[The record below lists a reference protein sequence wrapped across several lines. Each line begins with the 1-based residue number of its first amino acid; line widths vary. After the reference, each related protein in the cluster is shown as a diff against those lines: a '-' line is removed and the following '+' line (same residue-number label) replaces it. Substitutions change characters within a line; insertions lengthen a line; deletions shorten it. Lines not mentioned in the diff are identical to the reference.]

1 MRITVIGA
9 GPGGFAYAS
18 VLTMRG
24 HDVTL
29 CEFPE
34 YRANI
39 EPIVRTG
46 LVHVSGCL
54 EGHVALRRVTDDLP
68 AAIADAE
75 IIVVVTHAAAHSTI
89 ARTAATCMK
98 PGQSLLFS
106 PGYVGGALEFRF
118 AIARSDSPGG
128 HSLAASI
135 DLAETQVLPFACRK
149 AGPDHVRIGALKKGF
164 LAASARRGL
173 PSRALDLVAELFE
186 GVTVC
191 DSLLETGL
199 NETNFIVHAAIA
211 LANLGFVEGPDEWR
225 FYRDGLGPRVGKL
238 IDRLDEERMLVGTA
252 LGLKLKT
259 LPEWFL
265 AFYGDQGIRGADT
278 YELLSGFPPFADSP
292 GPRSFRHRYFSEDI
306 PYGLVPLA
314 GLGRYAGVTTKLV
327 DSLIGTGSAICGVDF
342 MATGRNPDWAALLA
356 PSDGG
361 FPGGLRDD

>member
-39 EPIVRTG
+39 EPIMRTG
-46 LVHVSGCL
+46 LVRVSGCL

-75 IIVVVTHAAAHSTI
+75 VIVIVTHAAAHSML
-89 ARTAATCMK
+89 ARTAATNLRA
-98 PGQSLLFS
+98 GQSVLFS
-106 PGYVGGALEFRF
+106 PGYVGGALDFRS

-128 HSLAASI
+128 QSLAFSL

-149 AGPDHVRIGALKKGF
+149 PGADHVRIGALKKGF
-164 LAASARRGL
+164 LAASARRDL
-173 PSRALDLVAELFE
+173 PSRALDLATGLFE

-211 LANLGFVEGPDEWR
+211 LTNLGFIEGPDEWR

-238 IDRLDEERMLVGTA
+238 IDRLDEERMLVGAA

-278 YELLSGFPPFADSP
+278 HELLSRFPPFADSP
-292 GPRSFRHRYFSEDI
+292 GPRSVHHRYFSEDI

-314 GLGRYAGVTTKLV
+314 GLGQYAGVKTELV
-327 DSLIGTGSAICGVDF
+327 DSLIGMGSAVCGVDF
-342 MATGRNPDWAALLA
+342 RATGRNPDWAALLA
-356 PSDGG
+356 RSDGG
-361 FPGGLRDD
+361 FLGGMRDD